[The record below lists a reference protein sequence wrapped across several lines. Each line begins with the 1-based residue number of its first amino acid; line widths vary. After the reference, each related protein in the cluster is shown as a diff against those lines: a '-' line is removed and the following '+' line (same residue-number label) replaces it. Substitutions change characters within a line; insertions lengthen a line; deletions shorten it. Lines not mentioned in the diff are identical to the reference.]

1 MALGHAVG
9 VQLIALG
16 IGYITIAWR
25 LRQGERWVWTAAI
38 VLPIVHI
45 VAMSA
50 LDLVLLGEIPSEN
63 YPVVGLVA
71 VILVRR
77 TSRRPR
83 SLRRLDGWL
92 QRRAWMLAASS
103 TWSMNETASTTSTT

>member
-1 MALGHAVG
+1 
-9 VQLIALG
+9 
-16 IGYITIAWR
+16 
-25 LRQGERWVWTAAI
+25 

-71 VILVRR
+71 VILVRP

-83 SLRRLDGWL
+83 SSRRLDGWL

-103 TWSMNETASTTSTT
+103 TWSMNETASTTSRT